1 MLNTKYNTTIIE
13 IERNM
18 LGRKFILFKKNG
30 RVMKKD
36 NDGKII
42 AKTPYEKSII
52 LSTSLV
58 SK

>member
-1 MLNTKYNTTIIE
+1 MLNAKYNTTIIE

-42 AKTPYEKSII
+42 AKTP
-52 LSTSLV
+52 
-58 SK
+58 

>member
-1 MLNTKYNTTIIE
+1 MIE